1 MELWH
6 NIPHSV
12 WLGEDIKPMYVA
24 LSPVLVGVPD
34 GAVHYVYTSNPSS
47 GTVCVIDNLNI
58 AD

>member
-1 MELWH
+1 
-6 NIPHSV
+6 
-12 WLGEDIKPMYVA
+12 MYVA

-34 GAVHYVYTSNPSS
+34 GAVPYVYTSNPSS